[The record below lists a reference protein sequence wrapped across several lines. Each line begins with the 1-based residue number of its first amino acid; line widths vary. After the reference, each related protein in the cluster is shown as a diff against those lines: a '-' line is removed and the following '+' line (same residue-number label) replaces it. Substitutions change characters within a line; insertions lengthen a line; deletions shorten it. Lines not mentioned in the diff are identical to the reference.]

1 MLELLESLLI
11 YDQTSKSPNHR
22 RILALET
29 AQATTEGLADAPDR
43 QITVVEAISHRAELI
58 AIVAPRIPH
67 ASEIIG
73 VDLGT
78 TTDVRSRLVMVD
90 ETTSIDM
97 MGEDEADHALLR
109 IVAMQGR
116 EAKCEM
122 VDWKMICH
130 YQDVLLKMF
139 QTCKS
144 FSLMILIVNSS
155 NGPRSRFKQVVC
167 V

>member
-1 MLELLESLLI
+1 MLELLEPLLI
-11 YDQTSKSPNHR
+11 HDQTSKSPNHR

-29 AQATTEGLADAPDR
+29 AQATIEGLADALAH

-58 AIVAPRIPH
+58 ATVAHRIPH
-67 ASEIIG
+67 ASEIIV

-90 ETTSIDM
+90 ETTSIEM
-97 MGEDEADHALLR
+97 MAEDEADHALLR
-109 IVAMQGR
+109 MVATQGQ

-122 VDWKMICH
+122 VEWKMICP
-130 YQDVLLKMF
+130 YQDALLEMF
-139 QTCKS
+139 QMCRS
-144 FSLMILIVNSS
+144 FSLMILIVNLS
-155 NGPRSRFKQVVC
+155 NGPRSRFKHVVC